1 MALPTPSPM
10 IATKTAV
17 LMAAM
22 MIGVVGISVAASPLV
37 AEATAINTTRSN
49 IKTAAIGQQDADQA
63 CTNQALGQGGQQA
76 VPNIEQNTAGG
87 DRSDPIP
94 GVDVKLGKN
103 PGGSGAGAGVS
114 SEGDPTVNADLS
126 NDCSLEQNLEADQ
139 NAESGDDSS
148 TNEWDK

>member
-1 MALPTPSPM
+1 M
-10 IATKTAV
+10 ISTRLAV
-17 LMAAM
+17 LATAM
-22 MIGVVGISVAASPLV
+22 MVGVVGISVVAAAPQA
-37 AEATAINTTRSN
+37 AEATAVNTTRSN
-49 IKTAAIGQQDADQA
+49 IKAAAIAQQDGDVA
-63 CTNQALGQGGQQA
+63 CINQAQGQGGQQA
-76 VPNIEQNTAGG
+76 VPNTEQNAAGG

-148 TNEWDK
+148 TNEWDE